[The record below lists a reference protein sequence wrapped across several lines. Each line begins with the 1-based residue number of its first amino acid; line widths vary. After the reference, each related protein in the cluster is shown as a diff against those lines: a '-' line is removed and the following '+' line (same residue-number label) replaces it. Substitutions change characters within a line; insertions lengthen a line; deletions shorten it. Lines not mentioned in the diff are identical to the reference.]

1 MKTSLEDAPMLGHRC
16 PMLRFALPAL
26 FVLSFAHAAQAQ
38 EATPEE
44 AAVEPA
50 PPPTAELVAPYDPKL
65 MRLAEVLGSIHYLR
79 ALCGTKEGS
88 KWRDVMSNMLEL
100 EEPQPKRKARMIA
113 RFNRGYRA
121 FDASYSTCTSSAR
134 LAAER
139 YVEEGA
145 QLAGQINRR
154 YGR

>member
-1 MKTSLEDAPMLGHRC
+1 MNYRLEAAPVLGHRC
-16 PMLRFALPAL
+16 IMLRLAMSLLLICTLALPAI
-26 FVLSFAHAAQAQ
+26 AQDATT
-38 EATPEE
+38 EDAATPP
-44 AAVEPA
+44 AATA
-50 PPPTAELVAPYDPKL
+50 PELIAPYDPKL

-79 ALCGTKEGS
+79 ALCGTDEGS
-88 KWRDVMSNMLEL
+88 KWRDVMSRMIEL
-100 EEPQPKRKARMIA
+100 EEPQPKRRARLIA

-121 FDASYSTCTSSAR
+121 FDASYTTCTSSAR

>member
-1 MKTSLEDAPMLGHRC
+1 MLGQTCH
-16 PMLRFALPAL
+16 MLRFAIPVLIVLCLANPAL
-26 FVLSFAHAAQAQ
+26 AQDAAL
-38 EATPEE
+38 EDTE
-44 AAVEPA
+44 VT
-50 PPPTAELVAPYDPKL
+50 PPPAAELLAPYDPKL
-65 MRLAEVLGSIHYLR
+65 MRLSEVLGSIHYLR
-79 ALCGTKEGS
+79 ALCGTNEGS
-88 KWRDVMSNMLEL
+88 KWRDAMANMVEL

-121 FDASYSTCTSSAR
+121 FDASYTTCTSSAR
-134 LAAER
+134 LASQR

>member
-1 MKTSLEDAPMLGHRC
+1 
-16 PMLRFALPAL
+16 MLRCVLPAL
-26 FVLSFAHAAQAQ
+26 TILLLATSAHTQDA
-38 EATPEE
+38 ESE
-44 AAVEPA
+44 EPA
-50 PPPTAELVAPYDPKL
+50 AEPTPPPAAELVAPYDPKL

-79 ALCGTKEGS
+79 ALCGTDEGT
-88 KWRDVMSNMLEL
+88 KWRDVMSRMIEL

-113 RFNRGYRA
+113 RFNRGYQA
-121 FDASYSTCTSSAR
+121 FDASYTTCTSSAR